1 MGCIIRKEELPH
13 SEFQTDFL
21 RPFKCTKTHNA
32 NPETRDVVS
41 YGDTL
46 LEAEC
51 LSNACA
57 GTAMPPTDDPSM
69 RPLAEH
75 ALGLTDSVR
84 CFLCDFQSLDRR
96 VRVVYS
102 VMNLEQNG

>member
-1 MGCIIRKEELPH
+1 
-13 SEFQTDFL
+13 
-21 RPFKCTKTHNA
+21 
-32 NPETRDVVS
+32 VVS

-57 GTAMPPTDDPSM
+57 GTAMPPIDDP
-69 RPLAEH
+69 EH